1 MNYLFQLKR
10 ARPKPIVKKRKRIIY
25 NPNPTKQYED
35 YETGFSFSSTKR
47 LQYVDVV
54 VADDLEF

>member
-10 ARPKPIVKKRKRIIY
+10 IRPKPIFKIRKRIIY

-35 YETGFSFSSTKR
+35 YESGFSFSKTKR
-47 LQYVDVV
+47 LQYVDIVV
-54 VADDLEF
+54 GDDLEF